1 MKSYPEIAEALGRGM
16 EDLTSAIPST
26 MGAFSELVQ
35 EATAARSLDSKTKEL
50 VALAIAAC
58 VRCDPCIAHH
68 AKAVAAAG
76 ASREE
81 VTEVLGVAILMGGGP
96 AVGYSV
102 AAMEAFDQFHENA
115 QGTA

>member
-16 EDLTSAIPST
+16 EGLAAAIPAT
-26 MGAFSELVQ
+26 MEPFSSVVEG
-35 EATAARSLDSKTKEL
+35 ATATGALDSKTKEL

-68 AKAVAAAG
+68 ARAVCAAG

-81 VTEVLGVAILMGGGP
+81 VSEVLGVAILMGGGP
-96 AVGYSV
+96 AVAYSV
-102 AAMEAFDQFHENA
+102 AAMEAFDQFEA
-115 QGTA
+115 VA